1 MNISKNAE
9 SCCFYFL
16 SSFAVRIRTG
26 NSCENLLMCHCLSCL
41 SCLAAFDCATPLRK
55 TYQVAATF
63 WRILKSTAFQNYP
76 QVRGNFSIFFSR
88 AHFTSC
94 YMIGVVRV
102 PTSVPLC
109 IQTMY
114 TPLPPLASHFP
125 FECPKQAAKFHTSSN
140 SPSVKLSARV
150 ACNVMPAIWRANSP
164 FPASLL
170 LCYLLPYPFCNP
182 AVCKFYY

>member
-16 SSFAVRIRTG
+16 SSFADHIRTG

-41 SCLAAFDCATPLRK
+41 SCLASFGCGTPLRK

-63 WRILKSTAFQNYP
+63 WRILKSTAFQNSP

-109 IQTMY
+109 SQTMY
-114 TPLPPLASHFP
+114 TPLPPCYALPFRVSQRSCQISHFL
-125 FECPKQAAKFHTSSN
+125 KFTFSKTFSTRR
-140 SPSVKLSARV
+140 LQ
-150 ACNVMPAIWRANSP
+150 CY
-164 FPASLL
+164 ASDMK
-170 LCYLLPYPFCNP
+170 N
-182 AVCKFYY
+182 

>member
-1 MNISKNAE
+1 MNISKHAE

-16 SSFAVRIRTG
+16 SAFADRIGTG

-41 SCLAAFDCATPLRK
+41 SCLASFGCGTPLRK

-63 WRILKSTAFQNYP
+63 WRILKSTAFQNSP

-102 PTSVPLC
+102 PTSVPLHPD
-109 IQTMY
+109 Y
-114 TPLPPLASHFP
+114 VHPPPSLLRAPP